1 MNSIRSLHQV
11 HIRWKWE
18 VGGTIPLHH
27 AGDVQKV
34 CKVRM
39 VQWPKCSSRLR
50 ASRGVCE
57 VPADYPGLGAIQES
71 LPRVLGVVATAGN
84 YV

>member
-1 MNSIRSLHQV
+1 M
-11 HIRWKWE
+11 E
-18 VGGTIPLHH
+18 GGWNNPSPPCWF
-27 AGDVQKV
+27 VQKV
-34 CKVRM
+34 WKVRM

-57 VPADYPGLGAIQES
+57 MPAGYPGLGAIQES
-71 LPRVLGVVATAGN
+71 LPEVLGAVATTGN